1 MALELIED
9 VGRQG
14 LACRA
19 DSYSAAMAV
28 CGKAHETAHVLE
40 LLAKVP
46 RRTPRKRRGVN
57 RGGSL
62 HVSFVFHHA
71 LLLSWLAKGSRSM

>member
-57 RGGSL
+57 
-62 HVSFVFHHA
+62 
-71 LLLSWLAKGSRSM
+71 